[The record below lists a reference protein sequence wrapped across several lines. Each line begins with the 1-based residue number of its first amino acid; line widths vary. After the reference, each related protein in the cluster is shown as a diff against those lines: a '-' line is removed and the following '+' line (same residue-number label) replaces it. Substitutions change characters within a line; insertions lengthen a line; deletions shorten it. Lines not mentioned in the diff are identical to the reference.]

1 MKIIKPFSG
10 EFIKHKHLVIY
21 KHYLRYGY
29 VVNFDEQLY
38 AKVGGEI
45 EAVLGKKI
53 KYSVREAVLY
63 FQTKYQAYRVPWEYA
78 AWYEDASYDII
89 YDPMSERDPDSM
101 NPFDYSKTSKEK
113 NITLVIDTVFNKAL
127 REKYPDIGKEEEILR
142 ARRAGRKEKM
152 FKGEPH
158 YNQIIVIGYIKEGK
172 INSMFRANNYET
184 IMSDID
190 YEMWYFYNHC

>member
-1 MKIIKPFSG
+1 MNDLLRPFNG
-10 EFIKHKHLVIY
+10 EFIKHKHYIAY
-21 KHYLRYGY
+21 KDVLRNGY

-45 EAVLGKKI
+45 ESLLGKKS

-127 REKYPDIGKEEEILR
+127 REKYPDIEEFEQERLMRGEGWTEGEI
-142 ARRAGRKEKM
+142 
-152 FKGEPH
+152 PH
-158 YNQIIVIGYIKEGK
+158 CNGIIVIGYIKENK
-172 INSMFRANNYET
+172 INSMFRGNNYTNIIPE
-184 IMSDID
+184 ID